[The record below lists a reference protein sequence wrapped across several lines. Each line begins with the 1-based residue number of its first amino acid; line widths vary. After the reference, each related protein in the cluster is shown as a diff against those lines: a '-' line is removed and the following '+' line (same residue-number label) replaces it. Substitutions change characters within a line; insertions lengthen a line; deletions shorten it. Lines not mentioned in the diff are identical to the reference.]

1 MIVFM
6 EQRIAKKIIV
16 IFAFVFRHT
25 FHEGFD
31 LRIMIKIMQIMQ
43 KIFRISVLQWGDGT
57 FIKLLASPS
66 PLLYIYKKLIS
77 SESFLLIKWEMR

>member
-57 FIKLLASPS
+57 FTKLLASPS
-66 PLLYIYKKLIS
+66 YFMLVFGNIT
-77 SESFLLIKWEMR
+77 